1 MYIQNDTSDIFL
13 ICFELKRNSL
23 MTLMLTEYD
32 NINDNVTL
40 KYSLIIL
47 HTNAKINI
55 VSAVAEHVYYIPRY
69 LAIIAGI
76 PTCSLPDV
84 ELHALGHTH

>member
-13 ICFELKRNSL
+13 IWFELKRNSL

-47 HTNAKINI
+47 HTNAKINV
-55 VSAVAEHVYYIPRY
+55 VSACSV
-69 LAIIAGI
+69 
-76 PTCSLPDV
+76 TCILY
-84 ELHALGHTH
+84 T